1 MKAVR
6 FHEYGGVVLKVVD
19 VPRPVPG
26 TGQVLVQVEAAG
38 INPGEAKIRVGL
50 VDSRWPGRGHFRRS
64 KYSER
69 FFRPAADGWYLPRN
83 GKPLAQPFPFS

>member
-6 FHEYGGVVLKVVD
+6 FDEYGRVDVLKVVD

-26 TGQVLVQVEAAG
+26 TAQVLVQVKAAG

-50 VDSRWPGRGHFRRS
+50 EDSSWPGR
-64 KYSER
+64 
-69 FFRPAADGWYLPRN
+69 PVP
-83 GKPLAQPFPFS
+83 P